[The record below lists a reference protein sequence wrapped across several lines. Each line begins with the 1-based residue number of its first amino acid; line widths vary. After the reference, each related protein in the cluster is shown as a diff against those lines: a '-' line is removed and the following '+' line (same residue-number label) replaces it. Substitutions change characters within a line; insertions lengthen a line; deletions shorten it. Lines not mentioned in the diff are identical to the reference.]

1 MIIIV
6 IIIIIIII
14 IIIVIIIIIIITII
28 KKTVPTSLPK
38 EKYLY
43 NTSNGG
49 HIGNSQGIG
58 TVNSC
63 RKISTL
69 EVAGI
74 LDLPHG
80 YVSAT

>member
-14 IIIVIIIIIIITII
+14 IIIVIIIIITIII

-49 HIGNSQGIG
+49 HMGNSQGIG

-69 EVAGI
+69 EVARI